1 MHVSEIIAR
10 PRGIIKLGVG
20 SKGVRWKK
28 YTHQTALHGPDL
40 PICLEEVTA
49 SWRVKCELRIAQ
61 TYSAEVS
68 IVESGTP
75 HKGVPRKDQS

>member
-28 YTHQTALHGPDL
+28 YTHQTALD
-40 PICLEEVTA
+40 
-49 SWRVKCELRIAQ
+49 RI
-61 TYSAEVS
+61 
-68 IVESGTP
+68 
-75 HKGVPRKDQS
+75 